1 MPYTI
6 KFSPHAARAF
16 RKLPRSVQGRMHGA
30 IEPLKENP
38 RPQGAEMLKGSDNT
52 YRIRVG
58 DYRILYEI
66 RDQELV
72 VYVIETAHR
81 REVYRRSK

>member
-1 MPYTI
+1 MGYTI
-6 KFSPHAARAF
+6 KFSAHAARAF
-16 RKLPRSVQGRMHGA
+16 RKLPRAVQMRMHSA

-38 RPQGAEMLKGSDNT
+38 RTPGAEKLKGSDNA

-66 RDQELV
+66 VDEELV
-72 VYVIETAHR
+72 VYIIETGHR
-81 REVYRRSK
+81 REVYRR

>member
-6 KFSPHAARAF
+6 KFSSHAAKAF
-16 RKLPRSVQGRMHGA
+16 RKQPRAVQVRMYGA

-38 RPQGAEMLKGSDNT
+38 RTPGAEKIKGSDYT

-66 RDQELV
+66 QDKELI
-72 VYVIETAHR
+72 VYVIEIGHR
-81 REVYRRSK
+81 REVYRR